1 MFSTHFTTDLS
12 FVSDLTANQ
21 GSERFSK
28 VNVFSFDGKEI
39 KVEPSSNYPH
49 NWVGM
54 LGVYKGDPF
63 VTGSKAQ
70 TFPNNT
76 KTEILDA
83 ASNQWIMGK
92 DYPWSSGD
100 Q

>member
-1 MFSTHFTTDLS
+1 MFSSEVTTDLS
-12 FVSDLTANQ
+12 FVSDLTAYQ
-21 GSERFSK
+21 GFEGFS
-28 VNVFSFDGKEI
+28 SFDGKEI

-63 VTGSKAQ
+63 VTGSNTQ
-70 TFPNNT
+70 VNNT
-76 KTEILDA
+76 KTEILDY

-100 Q
+100 R

>member
-1 MFSTHFTTDLS
+1 MFWKEFGTHFTTELS
-12 FVSDLTANQ
+12 FVSDLFAYQ
-21 GSERFSK
+21 GLEGFS
-28 VNVFSFDGKEI
+28 SFDGKEI
-39 KVEPSSNYPH
+39 KVEPSSNFPH
-49 NWVGM
+49 HWVGM

-63 VTGSKAQ
+63 VTGSKQLENLPA
-70 TFPNNT
+70 NT
-76 KTEILDA
+76 KTEILDN

>member
-12 FVSDLTANQ
+12 FVSDLTAYH
-21 GSERFSK
+21 GFEGFS
-28 VNVFSFDGKEI
+28 SFDGKEI

-49 NWVGM
+49 HWVGM

-63 VTGSKAQ
+63 VTGSLA
-70 TFPNNT
+70 NNT
-76 KTEILDA
+76 KTEILDD

-92 DYPWSSGD
+92 DYPWSYPGD
-100 Q
+100 R

>member
-12 FVSDLTANQ
+12 FVSHLTANR
-21 GSERFSK
+21 GSERFS
-28 VNVFSFDGKEI
+28 SFDGKEI

-63 VTGSKAQ
+63 VTGSNTQ
-70 TFPNNT
+70 VNNT
-76 KTEILDA
+76 KTEILDY

>member
-12 FVSDLTANQ
+12 FVSDLTADQ
-21 GSERFSK
+21 GFDGFS
-28 VNVFSFDGKEI
+28 SFDGKEI
-39 KVEPSSNYPH
+39 QVKPSSNYPH
-49 NWVGM
+49 HWVGM

>member
-1 MFSTHFTTDLS
+1 MFSSHFTTDLS

-21 GSERFSK
+21 GSEGFS
-28 VNVFSFDGKEI
+28 SFDGKEI

-49 NWVGM
+49 HWVGM

-63 VTGSKAQ
+63 VTGSKGG